1 MRLNPGVDSRA
12 MPSWSPFAH
21 LQADKAEFYRAI
33 LATFRD
39 AQTRFQSYLRP
50 ADVVRLLR
58 ARGHAVEGVD
68 AELHKLVEWG
78 NLTAHPDTAEV
89 ATVEDFYRPR
99 FLFQL
104 SHEGE
109 AAERALG
116 VFLAAVEEPGELQ
129 AAALEDIHRLLQELH
144 GLAAEEAPDAARSWA
159 VLDAL
164 RARFEGLVEQA
175 RVFMAGLLRA
185 VDLHGAHTDRLV
197 AYKERLLQYLER
209 FLAQLVAMS
218 ASIAE
223 VLLALP
229 EPGLV
234 RVARAAAGREVADR
248 LDATAAAV
256 AGETER
262 WIARLDGVRSWFL
275 PSNGAPPQSEE
286 LRRRAREAIPALL
299 AAIASHNERRL
310 ARTDRVADL
319 RVLARWFA
327 ECDSEEAAH
336 QLWRAAF
343 SLTPARHL
351 SVDEETVARW
361 EEGGVTAASSW
372 ATAAPMAITPRLRAT
387 GQAARKGRP
396 DNVVDRSAE
405 RAFLQRLRAQEAA
418 ALAAAEARLATGT
431 PLRLSQL
438 GALDDGA
445 FVLLL
450 DLLGE
455 ALAAGTTEVT
465 SSDGRFHVALL
476 LPDDGVRATVETPSG
491 TFTGPDYRLT
501 ITRTVA
507 A

>member
-1 MRLNPGVDSRA
+1 

-21 LQADKAEFYRAI
+21 LQADKAELYRAV
-33 LATFRD
+33 LTAFQD
-39 AQTRFQSYLRP
+39 AQARFQSYLRP
-50 ADVVRLLR
+50 ADVARLLR
-58 ARGHAVEGVD
+58 ARGHAVDAVD

-78 NLTAHPDTAEV
+78 NLSAHPDTAEV

-104 SHEGE
+104 SRDGE
-109 AAERALG
+109 AAERAVALY
-116 VFLAAVEEPGELQ
+116 VAAVEEPGELQ
-129 AAALEDIHRLLQELH
+129 AAALEDILRLLQEL
-144 GLAAEEAPDAARSWA
+144 LALATEEVPDAARAWA

-164 RARFEGLVEQA
+164 RTRFQGLVEQA

-185 VDLHGAHTDRLV
+185 VDLHGVQAQGLL

-229 EPGLV
+229 DAGLGAL
-234 RVARAAAGREVADR
+234 ARAAAAREVADR
-248 LDATAAAV
+248 LHASEAAV
-256 AGETER
+256 AVETER
-262 WIARLDGVRSWFL
+262 WLARLDGVRSWFL
-275 PSNGAPPQSEE
+275 PTGGAPPQSEE

-299 AAIASHNERRL
+299 AAIAAHNERRL

-327 ECDSEEAAH
+327 ECDSDAAAH

-343 SLTPARHL
+343 SLAPARHL
-351 SVDEETVARW
+351 SVDEDTVTRW
-361 EEGGVTAASSW
+361 EESG
-372 ATAAPMAITPRLRAT
+372 ATAATSWSAAPPMAVTPRLRAT
-387 GQAARKGRP
+387 GRAARQGRP

-405 RAFLQRLRAQEAA
+405 LAFLQRLRAQEAA
-418 ALAAAEARLATGT
+418 ALAAAEARLATGA

-438 GALDDGA
+438 GTLDDGA
-445 FVLLL
+445 FALLL

-455 ALAAGTTEVT
+455 ALATGVREIT
-465 SSDGRFHVALL
+465 SSDGRFSVELVA
-476 LPDDGVRATVETPSG
+476 PEDGGHAVVETPSG
-491 TFTGPDYRLT
+491 NFAGPDYTLT
-501 ITRTVA
+501 VRRAVA